1 MHLGSGGV
9 WGSPPGLAP
18 QARNFWAFALL
29 LITKHRA
36 AYCNAPYTHAHCTSK
51 IRARFSSVAFATYL
65 RSVGAAPARSL
76 RGRHWGVP
84 TNGCDHG
91 PPQARLL
98 GVCACFVV
106 KKGRAF
112 CIECIALCSLDAP
125 ETRNLSWRGRVPNE
139 AACIALNPPRSM
151 LSWRMEAQ
159 HTRLRPFTCAC
170 GATPSGHFGRTG
182 NTTRTQ
188 EGARESFDF
197 TQHARRT
204 AGS

>member
-1 MHLGSGGV
+1 M
-9 WGSPPGLAP
+9 
-18 QARNFWAFALL
+18 
-29 LITKHRA
+29 ITKHRA

-112 CIECIALCSLDAP
+112 CIALCSLDAP
-125 ETRNLSWRGRVPNE
+125 ETRNLSCHGRVPNE
-139 AACIALNPPRSM
+139 AARFALCSPWSM
-151 LSWRMEAQ
+151 PSWRTKAQ
-159 HTRLRPFTCAC
+159 HTHLSPFTSAC
-170 GATPSGHFGRTG
+170 DAAPSEYLGHMR
-182 NTTRTQ
+182 NSTRTR
-188 EGARESFDF
+188 EGGRGFQPARVVPRGRDSF
-197 TQHARRT
+197 A
-204 AGS
+204 

>member
-1 MHLGSGGV
+1 MCC
-9 WGSPPGLAP
+9 
-18 QARNFWAFALL
+18 RTLL
-29 LITKHRA
+29 H
-36 AYCNAPYTHAHCTSK
+36 APYTHAPISPAQAEPAFLLFLLLLAFRGCGPTGESLPSKGATS
-51 IRARFSSVAFATYL
+51 
-65 RSVGAAPARSL
+65 
-76 RGRHWGVP
+76 
-84 TNGCDHG
+84 HG
-91 PPQARLL
+91 PPQARLSA
-98 GVCACFVV
+98 VCVCVLCS
-106 KKGRAF
+106 KSGRTF
-112 CIECIALCSLDAP
+112 CIALCSLNAP

-139 AACIALNPPRSM
+139 AACIALNSPRSM

>member
-1 MHLGSGGV
+1 MCC
-9 WGSPPGLAP
+9 
-18 QARNFWAFALL
+18 RTLL
-29 LITKHRA
+29 H
-36 AYCNAPYTHAHCTSK
+36 APYTHAPISPAQAEPASLLFLLLLAFRGCGPTGESLPSK
-51 IRARFSSVAFATYL
+51 GATTARRRRDF
-65 RSVGAAPARSL
+65 
-76 RGRHWGVP
+76 
-84 TNGCDHG
+84 
-91 PPQARLL
+91 RLC
-98 GVCACFVV
+98 VRACFAV
-106 KKGRAF
+106 KRSF
-112 CIECIALCSLDAP
+112 CIALCSLNAP

-170 GATPSGHFGRTG
+170 GATPSGHFGRPA